1 MRQNAN
7 GASRLKNTARTTRAC
22 SRAQEGQMTAART
35 KQNGKQ
41 RKRHRKKKREVN
53 LQQDKKKYY
62 LVYIKMY
69 RYVCMILKAAIV
81 AYIASRLLCTR
92 YRVYVSPAER
102 IVTRLVVGRDATE
115 ATAGPG
121 RREGPRSAGKRA
133 QPAEQ
138 AAAGMPMAR
147 PKATRSIKKR
157 STYTRTRVTVHKT
170 IATKLC
176 KEKVGKRNF
185 TAAFRTVLPFY
196 SEICTGIQCSVFTY
210 AGRDERGDNCSI
222 QYSSI

>member
-41 RKRHRKKKREVN
+41 RKRHRKKREVN

-102 IVTRLVVGRDATE
+102 IVTRLVVGRDALKQQLGQDVE
-115 ATAGPG
+115 KARDQPVNVHNLQNRQ
-121 RREGPRSAGKRA
+121 RRECRWQGERQHDQSKNDLHTRA
-133 QPAEQ
+133 P
-138 AAAGMPMAR
+138 G
-147 PKATRSIKKR
+147 
-157 STYTRTRVTVHKT
+157 
-170 IATKLC
+170 
-176 KEKVGKRNF
+176 
-185 TAAFRTVLPFY
+185 
-196 SEICTGIQCSVFTY
+196 
-210 AGRDERGDNCSI
+210 
-222 QYSSI
+222 

>member
-1 MRQNAN
+1 M
-7 GASRLKNTARTTRAC
+7 
-22 SRAQEGQMTAART
+22 
-35 KQNGKQ
+35 
-41 RKRHRKKKREVN
+41 
-53 LQQDKKKYY
+53 
-62 LVYIKMY
+62 YIKTY

-147 PKATRSIKKR
+147 RKATRSIKER

-185 TAAFRTVLPFY
+185 TAAFRTALPFY

-222 QYSSI
+222 QYSSILEGWGRGARRAVGFFCRDKFGKSTSGSPLPGQKRNETKSDKVGHPITQNNDY